1 MFGINTQTQF
11 IATPVAADV
20 KARAAASLAEI
31 RGEVVVKPVVNNY
44 VKPVVINTPAFK
56 TRGQAKLESVAKKQ
70 VVDVLIAE
78 VRIKPKK
85 TFWQKLF
92 CVSQYN

>member
-44 VKPVVINTPAFK
+44 VKPVVINTPVFK
-56 TRGQAKLESVAKKQ
+56 TRGEAKAEAKIESVAKKV
-70 VVDVLIAE
+70 VVDVLVAE
-78 VRIKPKK
+78 VRIPVKK
-85 TFWQKLF
+85 SFWQRLF
-92 CVSQYN
+92 A